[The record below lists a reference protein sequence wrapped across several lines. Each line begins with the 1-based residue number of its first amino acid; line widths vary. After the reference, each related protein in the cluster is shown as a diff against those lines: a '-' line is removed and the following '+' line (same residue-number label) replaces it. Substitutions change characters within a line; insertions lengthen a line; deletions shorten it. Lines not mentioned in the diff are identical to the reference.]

1 MLVALLVLPVV
12 LGLVPGHR
20 IALQGQLQ
28 RSTKVG
34 YYSPDGSDGGVLFDD
49 SELDKLV
56 DRSSRES
63 DTWWDLFHSNS
74 EAQGTPAVKLLSPR
88 DSQGL
93 ERGWRVD
100 LNAWRSAVP
109 GESIKLYDFVDR
121 IVIPGGD
128 PRNLM
133 LEDMAESHPPPS
145 IMSYLDG
152 TAELEEPHKS
162 QVDAILNDVLKKGSM
177 KQLDAFT
184 AARVTEA
191 FRIAYIVLWGKT
203 TLRSLEVSINRA
215 RGVAAVLGEL
225 KADIDVIISGILQDV
240 FDQFKS
246 DERAPAIRA
255 ALLERF
261 GAVSVELCEK
271 YNRLPKFMARK
282 AEYSPEASENHIQML
297 VATAEDYRVLYIRLA
312 DRLHTLRVLRSLPV
326 DEKDRNKIA
335 QEALHVYAPLAHKMG
350 VMKVKGELEDL
361 AFKTLNPDAFRK
373 TKYTQI
379 AANKAYHEAAELIQG
394 LINEEP
400 FLKSQKARYR
410 MTYRIKDKYQLYL
423 KMQRKKLKSL
433 SEVRDA
439 LGLRIIV
446 DVPLLKDETA
456 EANKNRGEG
465 VCYYL
470 VDQLRTLAGW
480 SPAENGFK
488 DYIQFKKEN
497 GYQSLHQY
505 IRNTALGTNVE
516 VQVRTRA
523 MHQQAELGEAAHWHY
538 KDMLYRPEVAD
549 SKLYRVAWRS
559 PEQAYATSAAELL
572 GMAKKQL
579 LANRVFVF
587 LDDRA
592 TVLNLKRGSTALDAA
607 FAIHTDIGMATR
619 SVTVD
624 GVRSRLDHTLVNGET
639 VSVQRADV
647 SVDAPQG
654 AGSGPSPHWLTM
666 VHSAHAKA
674 TLRQHFARQARS
686 HLAVLGCVQLMM
698 ALSLS
703 SGAVRTHSGL
713 REGANLP
720 DVAQLEEWA
729 RQRVDGKDLV
739 DVLVHIGDC
748 SKLQAQSTLC
758 RLLNVPE
765 GEMTASSIRWSLTW
779 ARVEGKHG
787 WGDRELRA
795 AVLLPLLHRIL
806 PARGVVDAERRW
818 LDLVGRHSLSDERS
832 HYHTKLSR
840 HLKSAARTSGAG
852 SAASSSSIS
861 SSISSSNGMSSSSLS
876 SPGPSAPAATKH
888 RAKSNAADMS
898 LKPAASPAASLA
910 PASPASPSSCSSPAQ
925 PQARSMAKAA
935 QDLTGPITP
944 GVASDFAVY
953 SEQNI
958 AGPFSTGVAFDF
970 AVYADG
976 NDDVDNAAG
985 SKASSGG
992 QMEQFA
998 ADAIVQDEEAEEE
1011 AAGLESQNGPRLP
1024 VAPNAMQTEKQN
1036 FAFRPMPASQRLL
1049 HADSR
1054 AVVSPPRL
1062 ATSKPLPS
1070 QSSAAGPY
1078 SLEATQLPRSLLTTE
1093 RRKYARKVSM
1103 RESFGSRADNECP
1116 SERERAELEHR
1127 A

>member
-1 MLVALLVLPVV
+1 MLAALLVLPVV
-12 LGLVPGHR
+12 MGLVPGHR
-20 IALQGQLQ
+20 IAPQGKLQ
-28 RSTKVG
+28 RTTKVG
-34 YYSPDGSDGGVLFDD
+34 YYSPDGSDGGVMFDD
-49 SELDKLV
+49 SELDKLE
-56 DRSSRES
+56 DKSSRES
-63 DTWWDLFHSNS
+63 NTWWDLFHSNS

-128 PRNLM
+128 PRSLM

-312 DRLHTLRVLRSLPV
+312 DRLHTLRVLRSLPI
-326 DEKDRNKIA
+326 DEKDRSKIA
-335 QEALHVYAPLAHKMG
+335 QEALHVYAPLAHKMA

-361 AFKTLNPDAFRK
+361 AFKALNPDAFRK

-379 AANKAYHEAAELIQG
+379 AANKAYHEAAELIEG
-394 LINEEP
+394 LISEEP

-423 KMQRKKLKSL
+423 KMQRKQLKSL
-433 SEVRDA
+433 SDVRDA

-446 DVPLLKDETA
+446 DAPLLKDESV

-465 VCYYL
+465 ICYYL
-470 VDQLRTLAGW
+470 VDQLRKLAGW
-480 SPAENGFK
+480 APAENGFK
-488 DYIQFKKEN
+488 DYIQYKKEN

-559 PEQAYATSAAELL
+559 PEQAFATSAAELI

-579 LANRVFVF
+579 LASRVFVF

-607 FAIHTDIGMATR
+607 FAIHTDIGMGTR

-624 GVRSRLDHTLVNGET
+624 GLRSPLDHTLVNGET
-639 VSVQRADV
+639 VTVQRADV

-654 AGSGPSPHWLTM
+654 AGSGPSPQWLNM

-720 DVAQLEEWA
+720 DVAQLEAWA
-729 RQRVDGKDLV
+729 RERLDGKDLV
-739 DVLVHIGDC
+739 DVLVHIGDS
-748 SKLQAQSTLC
+748 SKMQAQSTLC

-779 ARVEGKHG
+779 ARVEGKNG

-832 HYHTKLSR
+832 QYTTKLSR
-840 HLKSAARTSGAG
+840 HLKAAARLSGAG
-852 SAASSSSIS
+852 SSASSSSSVSSPRPGPSESVATKHKAKSNTADSSPIS
-861 SSISSSNGMSSSSLS
+861 APASSSSS
-876 SPGPSAPAATKH
+876 S
-888 RAKSNAADMS
+888 
-898 LKPAASPAASLA
+898 
-910 PASPASPSSCSSPAQ
+910 SSSSTPAQ
-925 PQARSMAKAA
+925 PQARSKAA
-935 QDLTGPITP
+935 QDSTGPISP

-958 AGPFSTGVAFDF
+958 AGPFSPGVAFDF

-976 NDDVDNAAG
+976 NDDVNDAG
-985 SKASSGG
+985 SGAFGEG
-992 QMEQFA
+992 QVEQFVA
-998 ADAIVQDEEAEEE
+998 EAIDEDDEAN
-1011 AAGLESQNGPRLP
+1011 GLESQNGPRLP
-1024 VAPNAMQTEKQN
+1024 VAPNAVQTQKP
-1036 FAFRPMPASQRLL
+1036 FRPMPSSQRLL

-1062 ATSKPLPS
+1062 ATSKPLLP

-1116 SERERAELEHR
+1116 SERERATLEHR